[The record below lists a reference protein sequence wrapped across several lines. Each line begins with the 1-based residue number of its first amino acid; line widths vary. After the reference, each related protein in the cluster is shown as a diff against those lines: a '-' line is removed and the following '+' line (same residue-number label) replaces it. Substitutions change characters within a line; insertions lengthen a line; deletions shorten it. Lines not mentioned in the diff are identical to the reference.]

1 MQAVRREPSGDLRS
15 RHMTPGCLRSS
26 AKIALTGLLAQLRY
40 NYKYLRLAANT
51 NGTAKP
57 VMQAVRREPSGDLPR
72 ATHHRAACAAP
83 LELVAEWGEADTG
96 RLRHIQSHNARKDS
110 ASSAVADLF
119 A

>member
-1 MQAVRREPSGDLRS
+1 MIYLRPHVTGLLAQL
-15 RHMTPGCLRSS
+15 RLNLHPPGCLRSS

-40 NYKYLRLAANT
+40 NYKYLRLAANA

-83 LELVAEWGEADTG
+83 LEFALTGLLAQLRFDLLYSQDT
-96 RLRHIQSHNARKDS
+96 HP
-110 ASSAVADLF
+110 V
-119 A
+119 